1 MKAEF
6 IQAHFYE
13 LEKSFKIDWSFE
25 FNATT
30 GGYMVRGIFEGK
42 SFAFHSYDV
51 KDKND
56 INQAIGVKN
65 VSRTA

>member
-1 MKAEF
+1 MKAEL

-25 FNATT
+25 FDAKS
-30 GGYMVRGIFEGK
+30 GDYLVSGIIEGDNF
-42 SFAFHSYDV
+42 SFHSYDI

-56 INQAIGVKN
+56 INIKPGLSFRVEA
-65 VSRTA
+65 